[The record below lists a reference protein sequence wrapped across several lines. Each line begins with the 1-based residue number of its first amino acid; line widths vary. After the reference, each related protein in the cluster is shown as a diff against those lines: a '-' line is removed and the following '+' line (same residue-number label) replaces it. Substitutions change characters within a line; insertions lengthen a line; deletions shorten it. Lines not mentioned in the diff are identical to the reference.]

1 MEIAINRIRSGK
13 KVAGRILFAMTPND
27 DIDRLRALLG
37 DEHEIVLVH
46 SVQQARALIETEKF
60 DLIVCSTLFDDSR
73 MFEFLW
79 ATKQERR
86 LRQQPFLCFKQNDS
100 ILGETMD
107 SLVASAAHMVGAS
120 YYLDSNLTNDEDLKS
135 ILHAYL
141 REEIWSNSK

>member
-1 MEIAINRIRSGK
+1 
-13 KVAGRILFAMTPND
+13 MTPND

-107 SLVASAAHMVGAS
+107 SLVASAAHMVVPV
-120 YYLDSNLTNDEDLKS
+120 T
-135 ILHAYL
+135 I
-141 REEIWSNSK
+141 